1 MMKAIQLIKYGDA
14 HTAFQTNE
22 VPIPQ
27 LKSNDS
33 ILIKVQ
39 AFGINFADVMARK
52 GLYRA
57 APNLPAI
64 LGYEV
69 VGIVERVNSNSN
81 EYLIGKRVLAM
92 TRFGGYAEYSV
103 ASCKG
108 IIEIQDQVPIGHALA
123 LATQYCT
130 AHIAIEKTSL
140 NNNDFVL
147 IHSASGGVGT
157 ALTQLAKLK
166 KCQIIGLTTTSSKIS
181 YLKKNGV
188 NFPIY
193 HENNNYIKKI
203 MDVIKSQKVSA
214 IFNSVGG
221 HTFKKDLEL
230 LDSDGHLV
238 FFGISDRIKSRK
250 GILNT
255 LFQLLK
261 IGKIHPAKLILN
273 SQSINGLNLLEI
285 ADKKP
290 EQIQNSLKE
299 LITLYME
306 NKISP
311 MAENEFNW
319 DQISNAHHGLENSKF
334 VGKVYINVT
343 KQ

>member
-1 MMKAIQLIKYGDA
+1 MKAIQLIKYGDA

-27 LKSNDS
+27 LKSSDS
-33 ILIKVQ
+33 VLIKVQ

-166 KCQIIGLTTTSSKIS
+166 KCQIIGLTGTSSKKS
-181 YLKKNGV
+181 YLKNNGV
-188 NFPIY
+188 DFPIY

-203 MDVIKSQKVSA
+203 MDVIKSQKISA

-238 FFGISDRIKSRK
+238 FFGISNRIKSRK

-299 LITLYME
+299 LITLYMK

>member
-203 MDVIKSQKVSA
+203 MDVIKSQKISA

>member
-1 MMKAIQLIKYGDA
+1 MKAIQLIKYGDA

-22 VPIPQ
+22 VPIPS
-27 LKSNDS
+27 LKSRDS

-69 VGIVERVNSNSN
+69 VGIIEKVNANSN
-81 EYLIGKRVLAM
+81 EHLIGKRVLAM

-103 ASCKG
+103 ASIKG
-108 IIEIQDQVPIGHALA
+108 IIEIHDQVSNGHALA

-130 AHIAIEKTSL
+130 AHLAIKKTSL
-140 NNNDFVL
+140 TNNDFVL

-157 ALTQLAKLK
+157 ALTQLAKLIN
-166 KCQIIGLTTTSSKIS
+166 CQIIGLTGTSSKTS

-188 NFPIY
+188 DFPIN
-193 HENNNYIKKI
+193 HINNNYSKEVLNIIKNQKI
-203 MDVIKSQKVSA
+203 SA

-238 FFGISDRIKSRK
+238 FFGISDRTHSRK

-255 LFQLLK
+255 LFQLMK

-299 LITLYME
+299 LISLYME
-306 NKISP
+306 NKINP
-311 MAENEFNW
+311 VAENEFNW
-319 DQISNAHHGLENSKF
+319 DQISNAHYGLENSKF
-334 VGKVYINVT
+334 IGKVYINVI
-343 KQ
+343 K